1 MKKISILLLFILISS
16 CDKESEV
23 INLDE
28 FKFNLNIHNS
38 LNSSWQNEFAII
50 MDNLNQLIPVQ
61 AHNYFYELDV
71 YAWNDNV
78 SSPYKSEIGNQ
89 SGACICG
96 NDKRRFMVLEI
107 NNEEFTWNSMHRF
120 SVVAHEY
127 FHVYQMSLSQNFFE
141 GDIELKW
148 MSEGG
153 AATFES
159 LYIQYYYNSNYF
171 LEAQTEID
179 PSVKSNPSIYEKY
192 NSSSDVD
199 MNYASSVF
207 MFLVLSKELQKA
219 NYTEEES
226 FRLILKDFWETN
238 PTDGNWKNKFEE
250 VFNINVDDFYNLINN
265 YNTDITEV
273 MPSED
278 INLNNIFKI

>member
-1 MKKISILLLFILISS
+1 
-16 CDKESEV
+16 
-23 INLDE
+23 
-28 FKFNLNIHNS
+28 
-38 LNSSWQNEFAII
+38 
-50 MDNLNQLIPVQ
+50 
-61 AHNYFYELDV
+61 
-71 YAWNDNV
+71 
-78 SSPYKSEIGNQ
+78 
-89 SGACICG
+89 
-96 NDKRRFMVLEI
+96 MVLEI

-127 FHVYQMSLSQNFFE
+127 FHVYQMSLSKKFFE

-159 LYIQYYYNSNYF
+159 LYIQYYYDSNYF
-171 LEAQTEID
+171 LEAQTQID
-179 PSVKSNPSIYEKY
+179 ESVKTNPSIYEKF
-192 NSSSDVD
+192 NSSSNVD

-226 FRLILKDFWETN
+226 LRLILKDFWETN

-278 INLNNIFKI
+278 INLINIFKN

>member
-1 MKKISILLLFILISS
+1 
-16 CDKESEV
+16 
-23 INLDE
+23 
-28 FKFNLNIHNS
+28 
-38 LNSSWQNEFAII
+38 

-61 AHNYFYELDV
+61 AHNYLYELDV

-78 SSPYKSEIGNQ
+78 SSPYKSEIGNY

-96 NDKRRFMVLEI
+96 NDKRIFMVLEI

-127 FHVYQMSLSQNFFE
+127 FHVYQMSISKNFFE
-141 GDIELKW
+141 GDVELKW

-179 PSVKSNPSIYEKY
+179 SSVKSNPSIYEKY
-192 NSSSDVD
+192 NSSSNVD
-199 MNYASSVF
+199 RNYASSVF

-219 NYTEEES
+219 NYSEEES
-226 FRLILKDFWETN
+226 FKLILKDFWETN
-238 PTDGNWKNKFEE
+238 PTDENWKSKFQE
-250 VFNINVDDFYNLINN
+250 VFNINVDDFYNLIKN

-278 INLNNIFKI
+278 INLNNIFKN

>member
-1 MKKISILLLFILISS
+1 
-16 CDKESEV
+16 
-23 INLDE
+23 
-28 FKFNLNIHNS
+28 
-38 LNSSWQNEFAII
+38 
-50 MDNLNQLIPVQ
+50 
-61 AHNYFYELDV
+61 
-71 YAWNDNV
+71 
-78 SSPYKSEIGNQ
+78 
-89 SGACICG
+89 
-96 NDKRRFMVLEI
+96 
-107 NNEEFTWNSMHRF
+107 MHRF

-278 INLNNIFKI
+278 INLNNIFKN